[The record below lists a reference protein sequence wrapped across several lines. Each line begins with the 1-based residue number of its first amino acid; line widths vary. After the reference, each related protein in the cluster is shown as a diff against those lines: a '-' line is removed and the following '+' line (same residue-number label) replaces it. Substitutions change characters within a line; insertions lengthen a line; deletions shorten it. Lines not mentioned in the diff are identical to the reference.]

1 MIVKEISYPE
11 KKLKASVSDHKR
23 VIIES
28 AESVN
33 RNFRSHTSVKGKYIT
48 I

>member
-23 VIIES
+23 VLPEPT
-28 AESVN
+28 ESVN
-33 RNFRSHTSVKGKYIT
+33 RNFRSHTSIKGKYIT